1 MFTALDQLLYGVVD
15 KIIFYATTSL
25 LSLMLLIFILAII
38 FKLLIYFTVRREFF
52 FVKEFDKRL
61 LWLFAD
67 QKTPEIMSFY
77 ATLQKLLTKTYYE
90 VFELRQKYHRRRPD
104 HIMTIADR
112 LFLIQDGAARLIQ
125 DTLRQTRY
133 LKKTD
138 ESPDMEDISKVV
150 FNNNPAFTRI
160 FGVKVLPISLFND
173 IISILP
179 GLFLVLGIFG
189 TFLGIMKA
197 LPQLG
202 AMDISNVGGSKIVMD
217 TFLNKIAF
225 SMTTSIVGI
234 IFYVFMTMANT
245 VLSPDFVFYQ
255 TIIRYSATLKTLWQR
270 CETNEVDGREI
281 PYDQPLDPL
290 EFLAKEDRRA
300 EPPLT
305 GSSDKSKESDNV
317 EQKEE
322 YKEETKTPELQ
333 QESRSNEEKESSDVS
348 SKDVNNSIANKED
361 QKAETAAPESKQ
373 ESGAWF

>member
-15 KIIFYATTSL
+15 KIISYATTSL
-25 LSLMLLIFILAII
+25 LSLMLLFFILAII
-38 FKLLIYFTVRREFF
+38 FKLLIYYTVRREFF

-77 ATLQKLLTKTYYE
+77 TTLQKLLTKTYYE

-104 HIMTIADR
+104 HIMTITDR

-202 AMDISNVGGSKIVMD
+202 AMDISNVAGSKIVMD

-281 PYDQPLDPL
+281 PYGQPLDPL
-290 EFLAKEDRRA
+290 EFLAKEDKRA
-300 EPPLT
+300 GPPLT

-348 SKDVNNSIANKED
+348 S
-361 QKAETAAPESKQ
+361 
-373 ESGAWF
+373 